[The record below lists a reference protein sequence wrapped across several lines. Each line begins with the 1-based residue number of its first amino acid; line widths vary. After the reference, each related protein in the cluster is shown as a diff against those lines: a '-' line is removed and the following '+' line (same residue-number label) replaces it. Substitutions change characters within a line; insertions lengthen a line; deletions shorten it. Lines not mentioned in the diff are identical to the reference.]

1 MKYTIGKTYTNK
13 NFGLNNTRP
22 TGLNKDDVIVY
33 PISYGLEKFLVRDV
47 EWKEIETFTVVQ
59 YAEDYIAEQKK
70 INQDSEIYDFKETYY
85 QDVIKLLGEYAPY
98 SSVFF
103 ESRSILVDVIHGR
116 PTHYF
121 LPTDITD
128 ISYEGMLSLKD
139 TMHSMKIDI
148 ECEQIRLA
156 EESELLTKQRA
167 AKEKLLQ
174 MMTKEEL
181 EVLGI
186 K

>member
-1 MKYTIGKTYTNK
+1 MKYKLNETYTNK
-13 NFGLNNTRP
+13 NFGLNNKKP
-22 TGLNKDDVIVY
+22 TGLNQDDVIVY
-33 PISYGLEKFLVRDV
+33 PVSYGLEKFLVRDV

-70 INQDSEIYDFKETYY
+70 INQDDEISAFSATYY
-85 QDVIKLLGEYAPY
+85 LDAMKLLGVYNRY
-98 SSVFF
+98 SSVVFD
-103 ESRSILVDVIHGR
+103 SSCVLVSKISNR
-116 PTHYF
+116 NSEYY

-128 ISYEGMLSLKD
+128 ISYECVLSLKD
-139 TMHSMKIDI
+139 TMHSMKVDI
-148 ECEQIRLA
+148 ELEQIRLA